1 MMLANLRKGESVR
14 HIGTLLGCFAF
25 FFLVPSV
32 PVRAQENADP
42 SHRTQGI
49 YDRVGVSAG
58 QIQEV
63 LLKDPRL
70 LLELKRWVAKDAVDN
85 GQVVSDS
92 DLTDDAIFDRLRGDP
107 LFRAVATQILEHY
120 DSLAP
125 KESAG
130 SEKTPR
136 PLRERISQAAL
147 RPREEGEEES
157 SAQVEKVRP
166 DVEQETTAPD
176 ASASPID
183 ENPPYPPA
191 PQRPRAMSVALSQA
205 RNRGMI
211 QVSESGD
218 SGIDAEPGDVAM
230 PGVSAEASAR
240 EERTAMY
247 AELNE
252 RTTTSGAQP
261 REGSQ
266 PRDGATHAMQQAP
279 RTTQK
284 EDKRG
289 ILNSPVMVRRANPF
303 ADIPSLYDM
312 YQQAAP
318 PPAKLTR
325 FGMDIFSKGIG
336 ESNLLPIDMPV
347 GPEYVVG
354 PGDGLAI
361 DLWGG
366 VSQRLYRIV
375 DREGRLVL
383 PEAGP
388 VLVSG
393 RTLVEVQQ
401 AVQRILR
408 SQFRDVS
415 ADVSLSRLRTI
426 RVYVVGDVEHPGAY
440 DISSLSTPLNALFKA
455 GGPTSHGSLRI
466 LKHFRG
472 NQLVQEVDVYDLLL
486 HGINS
491 DLARLQ
497 NGDTILLPPIGAV
510 VTVEGMVHRQ
520 AIYELRGEKNLAQTL
535 ELAGGILPTATL
547 RHIEVQRIEAHQKR
561 TMLTL
566 DIPATADAG
575 TAAKQLEA
583 FPIQDDDVV
592 NIFPI
597 APYNQDAVFLEG
609 HVMRPGRYSYQ
620 KGMKLTDIISSYND
634 LPPEPA
640 AKYAEIVRL
649 NPPDYRPSVE
659 SFDLAAALTN
669 PAAAPKIEPM
679 DTVRIFSRYDF
690 ENPPTVSVGG
700 AVRKPGTYKTTG
712 QVHLSDAIYV
722 AGGLTPDALTENAQ
736 ILRYLPDSRMKVM
749 SVSPQQALAG
759 DPLHNILLA
768 PRDRILIH
776 QNPAKVDP
784 PTVLISGE
792 ITKPGRYPLTSN
804 LRVADLILLAG
815 GFKRSAFTDSA
826 DLTRYLVQDQ
836 RKNLGEHLEIRIA
849 AALVGDPLSNIALHD
864 GDVLTIA
871 QLPGWN
877 DIGASVSIR
886 GEVQRP
892 GVYGIRPGERLSALL
907 RRAGGLLPTAYPQAA
922 QFERVEVRELQ
933 EKSRQELVQRL
944 EQESTLV
951 KTSVNATGLDEAAL
965 QQTAAQQRQRTLE
978 ALRKAPVSGR
988 LVIHLRNSRK
998 GFEASPDDIELRA
1011 GDSVNIPKRP
1021 GFVVVVGQVY
1031 NANALT
1037 YTPGR
1042 NAGWYLSRAG
1052 GATQLANAGAIFI
1065 VRADGSVTRGRQGG
1079 LWSGGTLS
1087 AVIGPGD
1094 TIVVP
1099 ERPVLGGNTWK
1110 NVLAIAQI
1118 AQAGA
1123 LAAAVA
1129 IP

>member
-1 MMLANLRKGESVR
+1 MQATLRKGESMS
-14 HIGTLLGCFAF
+14 HIGKLFGGLAF
-25 FFLVPSV
+25 LFILMFCV
-32 PVRAQENADP
+32 PVRAQENAEPTYLNRD
-42 SHRTQGI
+42 I
-49 YDRVGVSAG
+49 LDRVGASAA
-58 QIQEV
+58 QIQEA
-63 LLKDPRL
+63 LLKDPAAL
-70 LLELKRWVAKDAVDN
+70 MELKRWVAKDARDN

-92 DLTDDAIFDRLRGDP
+92 DLTDQAIFSRLQSDSE
-107 LFRAVATQILEHY
+107 FRAVATQILARSSHV
-120 DSLAP
+120 AP
-125 KESAG
+125 KQNPGLETAQKQEVVSQG
-130 SEKTPR
+130 
-136 PLRERISQAAL
+136 PLRSV
-147 RPREEGEEES
+147 EEGEEK
-157 SAQVEKVRP
+157 AVAPGEKTRRGP
-166 DVEQETTAPD
+166 GEETTALAATVPTL
-176 ASASPID
+176 D
-183 ENPPYPPA
+183 ENPPDPLVSRRPLATPA
-191 PQRPRAMSVALSQA
+191 AASQNPNGRLIQTSEAADAGIAGGSGEVAILGGSP
-205 RNRGMI
+205 
-211 QVSESGD
+211 ET
-218 SGIDAEPGDVAM
+218 
-230 PGVSAEASAR
+230 SAR
-240 EERTAMY
+240 EERSAMY
-247 AELNE
+247 AELKE
-252 RTTTSGAQP
+252 RATTSAQQTGASANRAGQLRP
-261 REGSQ
+261 LTS
-266 PRDGATHAMQQAP
+266 PN
-279 RTTQK
+279 
-284 EDKRG
+284 EDRSD
-289 ILNSPVMVRRANPF
+289 IPNSYAMVRRANPF

-312 YQQAAP
+312 YQQALP
-318 PPAKLTR
+318 PPAKLAR
-325 FGMDIFSKGIG
+325 FGMDVFSNGIG
-336 ESNLLPIDMPV
+336 ESNLLPMDMPV

-361 DLWGG
+361 DMWGG

-375 DREGRLVL
+375 DREGRLAL

-393 RTLVEVQQ
+393 RTLGEVQQ
-401 AVQRILR
+401 AVQQILR
-408 SQFRDVS
+408 TQFRDVS

-455 GGPTSHGSLRI
+455 GGPTPRGSLRI

-486 HGINS
+486 HGIKS

-497 NGDTILLPPIGAV
+497 NGDTILLPPIGAAV
-510 VTVEGMVHRQ
+510 SVEGMVHRP

-561 TMLTL
+561 TMLSL
-566 DIPATADAG
+566 DIPATQDVE
-575 TAAKQLEA
+575 TVAKQLESFA
-583 FPIQDDDVV
+583 IQNADVV

-597 APYNQDAVFLEG
+597 VPYNQDVVFLDG
-609 HVMRPGRYSYQ
+609 HVLRPGRYSYQ
-620 KGMKLTDIISSYND
+620 QGMRLTDLISSYND

-649 NPPDYRPSVE
+649 NPPDYHPSVE

-669 PAAAPKIEPM
+669 PEAAPKIEPM

-700 AVRKPGTYKTTG
+700 AVRKPGTYQTTG
-712 QVHLSDAIYV
+712 QVHLSDAIHL

-736 ILRYLPDSRMKVM
+736 VLRYLPDSRLKVM

-784 PTVLISGE
+784 ATVFISGE
-792 ITKPGRYPLTSN
+792 VTKPGRYPLTTN

-826 DLTRYLVQDQ
+826 DLTRYLIQDQ
-836 RKNLGEHLEIRIA
+836 KKDVGEHLEIGIA
-849 AALVGDPLSNIALHD
+849 SALAGDPGSNIALHD

-886 GEVQRP
+886 GEVQRS
-892 GVYGIRPGERLSALL
+892 GVYGIRPGERLSSLL

-922 QFERVEVRELQ
+922 MFERVDVRELQ
-933 EKSRQELVQRL
+933 EKSRQELIQRL

-951 KTSVNATGLDEAAL
+951 KTTVNTTGSDEAAL
-965 QQTAAQQRQRTLE
+965 QQAALQQRQRTLD
-978 ALRKAPVSGR
+978 ALRRAPVSGR
-988 LVIHLRNSRK
+988 LVIHLRSGRK
-998 GFEASPDDIELRA
+998 GFEGSPDDIELRA
-1011 GDSVNIPKRP
+1011 GDSLTIPKQP

-1037 YTPGR
+1037 HTPGR

-1052 GATQLANAGAIFI
+1052 GATKLANTGAIFI
-1065 VRADGSVTRGRQGG
+1065 IRADGSVTSGRQGG
-1079 LWSGGTLS
+1079 LWSGGALS
-1087 AVIGPGD
+1087 AVVGPGD

-1099 ERPVLGGNTWK
+1099 ERAVLGGNTWK

>member
-1 MMLANLRKGESVR
+1 MQATLRKGASVY
-14 HIGTLLGCFAF
+14 HIGKRFGSLALF
-25 FFLVPSV
+25 FILIFCV
-32 PVRAQENADP
+32 PVRAQENAEPAYVNTD
-42 SHRTQGI
+42 I
-49 YDRVGVSAG
+49 LDRVGASAA
-58 QIQEV
+58 QIQEA
-63 LLKDPRL
+63 LLKDPAAL
-70 LLELKRWVAKDAVDN
+70 MELKRWVAKDARDN

-92 DLTDDAIFDRLRGDP
+92 DLTDQVIFGRLQSDSE
-107 LFRAVATQILEHY
+107 FRAVATQILARSSHA
-120 DSLAP
+120 AP
-125 KESAG
+125 KQNPGLETAQKQEVVSQG
-130 SEKTPR
+130 
-136 PLRERISQAAL
+136 PLRSGEA
-147 RPREEGEEES
+147 GEEK
-157 SAQVEKVRP
+157 AVAPGEKPRRGP
-166 DVEQETTAPD
+166 GEETTALAATVPTL
-176 ASASPID
+176 D
-183 ENPPYPPA
+183 ENPPDPLVSRRPLATPA
-191 PQRPRAMSVALSQA
+191 AASQNPNG
-205 RNRGMI
+205 RLI
-211 QVSESGD
+211 QASESADAGIAGG
-218 SGIDAEPGDVAM
+218 SGEVAILGGS
-230 PGVSAEASAR
+230 PETSAR
-240 EERTAMY
+240 EERSAMY

-252 RTTTSGAQP
+252 RATTAASQTGAGANRAGQLRPLTSP
-261 REGSQ
+261 N
-266 PRDGATHAMQQAP
+266 
-279 RTTQK
+279 
-284 EDKRG
+284 EDRSD
-289 ILNSPVMVRRANPF
+289 IPNSYAMVRRANPF

-312 YQQAAP
+312 YQQALP
-318 PPAKLTR
+318 PPAKLAR
-325 FGMDIFSKGIG
+325 FGMDVFSNGIG
-336 ESNLLPIDMPV
+336 ESNLLPMDMPV

-361 DLWGG
+361 DMWGG

-375 DREGRLVL
+375 DREGRLAL

-393 RTLVEVQQ
+393 RTLGEVQQ
-401 AVQRILR
+401 AVQQILR
-408 SQFRDVS
+408 TQFRDVS

-455 GGPTSHGSLRI
+455 GGPTPRGSLRI

-486 HGINS
+486 HGIKS

-497 NGDTILLPPIGAV
+497 NGDTILLPPIGAAV
-510 VTVEGMVHRQ
+510 SVEGMVHRP
-520 AIYELRGEKNLAQTL
+520 AIYELRGEKNLAQVL

-561 TMLTL
+561 TMLNL
-566 DIPATADAG
+566 DIPATQDVE
-575 TAAKQLEA
+575 TVAKQLESFA
-583 FPIQDDDVV
+583 IQNADVV

-597 APYNQDAVFLEG
+597 VPYNQDVVFLDG
-609 HVMRPGRYSYQ
+609 HVLRPGRYSYQ
-620 KGMKLTDIISSYND
+620 QGMRLTDLISSYND

-649 NPPDYRPSVE
+649 NPPDYHPSVE

-669 PAAAPKIEPM
+669 PEAAPKIEPM

-700 AVRKPGTYKTTG
+700 AVRKPGTYQTTG
-712 QVHLSDAIYV
+712 QVHLSDAIHL

-736 ILRYLPDSRMKVM
+736 VLRYLPDSRLKVM

-759 DPLHNILLA
+759 DPLHNILLT

-784 PTVLISGE
+784 ATVFISGE
-792 ITKPGRYPLTSN
+792 VAKPGRYPLTTN

-826 DLTRYLVQDQ
+826 DLTRYLIQDQ
-836 RKNLGEHLEIRIA
+836 KKDVGEHLEIGIA
-849 AALVGDPLSNIALHD
+849 SALAGDPGSNIALHD

-886 GEVQRP
+886 GEVQRS
-892 GVYGIRPGERLSALL
+892 GVYGIRPGERLSSLL

-922 QFERVEVRELQ
+922 MFERVDVRELQ
-933 EKSRQELVQRL
+933 EKSRQELIQRL

-951 KTSVNATGLDEAAL
+951 KTTVNTTGSDEAAL
-965 QQTAAQQRQRTLE
+965 QQAALQQRQRTLD
-978 ALRKAPVSGR
+978 ALRRAPVSGR
-988 LVIHLRNSRK
+988 LVIHLRSGRK
-998 GFEASPDDIELRA
+998 GFEGSPDDIELRA
-1011 GDSVNIPKRP
+1011 GDSLTIPKQP

-1037 YTPGR
+1037 HTPGR

-1052 GATQLANAGAIFI
+1052 GATKLANTGAIFI
-1065 VRADGSVTRGRQGG
+1065 IRADGSVTSGRQGG
-1079 LWSGGTLS
+1079 LWSGGALS
-1087 AVIGPGD
+1087 AVVGPGD

-1099 ERPVLGGNTWK
+1099 ERAVLGGNTWK

>member
-1 MMLANLRKGESVR
+1 MQATLRKGASMS
-14 HIGTLLGCFAF
+14 HIGKLLGSLAF
-25 FFLVPSV
+25 LFILMSCV
-32 PVRAQENADP
+32 PVRAQENAEP
-42 SHRTQGI
+42 SYLNWDI
-49 YDRVGVSAG
+49 LDRVGASAA
-58 QIQEV
+58 QIQEA
-63 LLKDPRL
+63 LLKDPGAL
-70 LLELKRWVAKDAVDN
+70 MELKRWVAKDVRDN

-92 DLTDDAIFDRLRGDP
+92 DLVDQAIFGRLQSDSE
-107 LFRAVATQILEHY
+107 FRAVATQILERSSHAA
-120 DSLAP
+120 SKQSPGLETAERQEVAP
-125 KESAG
+125 HGPVRSG
-130 SEKTPR
+130 
-136 PLRERISQAAL
+136 
-147 RPREEGEEES
+147 EEGEAKAVAPGEKLRTD
-157 SAQVEKVRP
+157 VEK
-166 DVEQETTAPD
+166 ETEAFAAAAP
-176 ASASPID
+176 PLD
-183 ENPPYPPA
+183 ENPPYSLVSR
-191 PQRPRAMSVALSQA
+191 RPLAIPSAASQNPNG
-205 RNRGMI
+205 RLI
-211 QVSESGD
+211 QASESVDAGIAGG
-218 SGIDAEPGDVAM
+218 SGEVAM
-230 PGVSAEASAR
+230 LGGSPETSAR
-240 EERTAMY
+240 EERSAMY

-252 RTTTSGAQP
+252 RATTSAPQAGA
-261 REGSQ
+261 
-266 PRDGATHAMQQAP
+266 GANRAGQLRP
-279 RTTQK
+279 RTSPS
-284 EDKRG
+284 EDRG
-289 ILNSPVMVRRANPF
+289 DISNSFAMVRSANPF

-312 YQQAAP
+312 YQQALP
-318 PPAKLTR
+318 PPAKLAR
-325 FGMDIFSKGIG
+325 FGMEVFSNGIG
-336 ESNLLPIDMPV
+336 ESNLLPMDMPV

-361 DLWGG
+361 DMWGG

-375 DREGRLVL
+375 DREGRLAL

-393 RTLVEVQQ
+393 RTLGEVQQ
-401 AVQRILR
+401 AVQQILR
-408 SQFRDVS
+408 TQFRDVS

-440 DISSLSTPLNALFKA
+440 DMSSLSTPLNALFKA
-455 GGPTSHGSLRI
+455 GGPTPRGSLRI
-466 LKHFRG
+466 LKHLRG

-486 HGINS
+486 HGIKS

-497 NGDTILLPPIGAV
+497 NGDTLLLPPIGAV

-561 TMLTL
+561 TMLNL
-566 DIPATADAG
+566 DIPATQDVESVV
-575 TAAKQLEA
+575 KQLESFA
-583 FPIQDDDVV
+583 IQNADVV

-597 APYNQDAVFLEG
+597 VPYNQDVVFLDG
-609 HVMRPGRYSYQ
+609 HVLRPGRYSYQ
-620 KGMKLTDIISSYND
+620 QGMRLTDLISSYND

-649 NPPDYRPSVE
+649 NPPDYHPSVE

-669 PAAAPKIEPM
+669 PEAAPKIEPM

-700 AVRKPGTYKTTG
+700 AVRKPGTYQTTG
-712 QVHLSDAIYV
+712 QVHLSDAIHL

-736 ILRYLPDSRMKVM
+736 VLRYLPDSRLKVM

-759 DPLHNILLA
+759 VPLHNILLT

-784 PTVLISGE
+784 ATVFISGE
-792 ITKPGRYPLTSN
+792 VAKPGRYPLTTN

-826 DLTRYLVQDQ
+826 DLTRYLVQD
-836 RKNLGEHLEIRIA
+836 KKTDVGEHLEIRIA
-849 AALVGDPLSNIALHD
+849 SALAGDPVSNIALHD

-886 GEVQRP
+886 GEVQHP

-907 RRAGGLLPTAYPQAA
+907 RRADGFLPTAYPQAA
-922 QFERVEVRELQ
+922 VFERVEVRELQ
-933 EKSRQELVQRL
+933 EKSRQELIQRI

-951 KTSVNATGLDEAAL
+951 KTTVNTTGSDEAAL
-965 QQTAAQQRQRTLE
+965 QQEARQQRQRTLD
-978 ALRKAPVSGR
+978 ALRRTPVSGR
-988 LVIHLRNSRK
+988 LVIHLRSGHK
-998 GFEASPDDIELRA
+998 GFEGSPDDIELRA
-1011 GDSVNIPKRP
+1011 GDSLTIPKQP

-1052 GATQLANAGAIFI
+1052 GATKLANTGAIFI
-1065 VRADGSVTRGRQGG
+1065 IRADGSVTSGRQGG
-1079 LWSGGTLS
+1079 LWSGGALS
-1087 AVIGPGD
+1087 AVVGPGD

-1099 ERPVLGGNTWK
+1099 ERAVLGGNTWK

>member
-1 MMLANLRKGESVR
+1 MQATLRKGESMS
-14 HIGTLLGCFAF
+14 HIGKPFGSLAF
-25 FFLVPSV
+25 LFILMFCV
-32 PVRAQENADP
+32 PVQAQENAEP
-42 SHRTQGI
+42 SYLNWDI
-49 YDRVGVSAG
+49 LDRVGASAA
-58 QIQEV
+58 QIQEE
-63 LLKDPRL
+63 LLKDPGAL
-70 LLELKRWVAKDAVDN
+70 MELKRWVAKDARDN

-92 DLTDDAIFDRLRGDP
+92 DLTDKAIFGRLQSDSE
-107 LFRAVATQILEHY
+107 FRAVATQILERSNHVALKQ
-120 DSLAP
+120 SPGLETAQ
-125 KESAG
+125 KQEVVSQG
-130 SEKTPR
+130 
-136 PLRERISQAAL
+136 PLRSG
-147 RPREEGEEES
+147 EEGEGKSVAPGEKPRRGPEE
-157 SAQVEKVRP
+157 
-166 DVEQETTAPD
+166 ETTALAAIVPTL
-176 ASASPID
+176 D
-183 ENPPYPPA
+183 ENPPDPLVSR
-191 PQRPRAMSVALSQA
+191 RPLATPMAASQNPNGRLIQASESADAGIAGRSGEVALLGGSP
-205 RNRGMI
+205 
-211 QVSESGD
+211 ET
-218 SGIDAEPGDVAM
+218 
-230 PGVSAEASAR
+230 SAR
-240 EERTAMY
+240 EERSAMY

-252 RTTTSGAQP
+252 RATTSALQAGA
-261 REGSQ
+261 
-266 PRDGATHAMQQAP
+266 GANRAGQLRP
-279 RTTQK
+279 RTSPN
-284 EDKRG
+284 EDRG
-289 ILNSPVMVRRANPF
+289 DTLNSYAMVRRANPF

-312 YQQAAP
+312 YQQALP
-318 PPAKLTR
+318 PPAKLAR
-325 FGMDIFSKGIG
+325 FGMEVFSNGIG
-336 ESNLLPIDMPV
+336 ESNLLPMDMPV

-361 DLWGG
+361 DMWGG

-375 DREGRLVL
+375 DREGRLAL

-393 RTLVEVQQ
+393 RTLGEVQQ
-401 AVQRILR
+401 AVQQILR
-408 SQFRDVS
+408 TQFRDVS

-455 GGPTSHGSLRI
+455 GGPTSRGSLRI

-486 HGINS
+486 HGIKS

-497 NGDTILLPPIGAV
+497 NGDTLLLPPIGAV

-520 AIYELRGEKNLAQTL
+520 AIYELRGKKNLAQTL

-561 TMLTL
+561 TMLNL
-566 DIPATADAG
+566 DIPATQDVE
-575 TAAKQLEA
+575 TVVKQLESFA
-583 FPIQDDDVV
+583 IQNADVV

-597 APYNQDAVFLEG
+597 APYNQDVVFLDG
-609 HVMRPGRYSYQ
+609 HVLRPGRYSYQ
-620 KGMKLTDIISSYND
+620 QGMRLTDLVSSYND

-649 NPPDYRPSVE
+649 NPPDYHPSVE

-669 PAAAPKIEPM
+669 PEAVPRIEPM

-700 AVRKPGTYKTTG
+700 AVRKPGTYQTTG
-712 QVHLSDAIYV
+712 QVHLSDAIHL

-736 ILRYLPDSRMKVM
+736 VLRYLPDSRLKVM

-784 PTVLISGE
+784 ATVFISGE
-792 ITKPGRYPLTSN
+792 VAKPGRYPLTTN

-826 DLTRYLVQDQ
+826 DLTRYLVQD
-836 RKNLGEHLEIRIA
+836 KKTDVGEHLEIGIA
-849 AALVGDPLSNIALHD
+849 SALAGDPVSNITLHD

-871 QLPGWN
+871 LLPGWN

-886 GEVQRP
+886 GEVQHS
-892 GVYGIRPGERLSALL
+892 GVYGIRPGERLSSLL

-922 QFERVEVRELQ
+922 VFERVDVRELQ
-933 EKSRQELVQRL
+933 EKSRQELIQRI
-944 EQESTLV
+944 EQESPLV
-951 KTSVNATGLDEAAL
+951 KTTVNTTGSDEAAL
-965 QQTAAQQRQRTLE
+965 QQEARQQRQRTLDE
-978 ALRKAPVSGR
+978 LRRAPVSGR
-988 LVIHLRNSRK
+988 LVIHLRSGHK
-998 GFEASPDDIELRA
+998 GFEGSPDDIELRA
-1011 GDSVNIPKRP
+1011 GDSLTIPKQP

-1037 YTPGR
+1037 HTPGR

-1052 GATQLANAGAIFI
+1052 GATKLANTGAIFI
-1065 VRADGSVTRGRQGG
+1065 IRADGSVTSGRQGG
-1079 LWSGGTLS
+1079 LWSGGALS

-1099 ERPVLGGNTWK
+1099 ERAVLGGNTWK